1 MGVGGGR
8 VLGAELEAR
17 GQGPVPGAYGTVIRG
32 SGVGCEGLR
41 GGGGGGARAG
51 SGEGEGDGGACE
63 VPRQSPWS
71 SCVSLT

>member
-41 GGGGGGARAG
+41 GGGGGVHGQGAGKGRAMEGHVKSPG
-51 SGEGEGDGGACE
+51 SHLGPA
-63 VPRQSPWS
+63 VFP
-71 SCVSLT
+71 